1 MNDNIIG
8 SALAFV
14 GSVIVGYFAYIR
26 KSKSDNI
33 KLALQLQE
41 LEIQIQDLQVR
52 VKKLEEEQS
61 KTNDLLI
68 LIAKIEKDIEYIKNK
83 LSM

>member
-1 MNDNIIG
+1 MKDTII
-8 SALAFV
+8 SSVLAFV
-14 GSVIVGYFAYIR
+14 SAVVVGYFAYIK
-26 KSKSDNI
+26 KSKSDNLR
-33 KLALQLQE
+33 LALQIQE
-41 LEIQIQDLQVR
+41 LQLQVQEQQLR
-52 VKKLEEEQS
+52 IAKLEEEQG